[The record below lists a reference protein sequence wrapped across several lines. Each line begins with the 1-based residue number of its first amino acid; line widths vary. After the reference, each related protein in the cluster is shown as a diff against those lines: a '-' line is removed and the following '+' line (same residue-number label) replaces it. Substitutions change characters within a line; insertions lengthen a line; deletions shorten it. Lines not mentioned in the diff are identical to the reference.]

1 MTKAALVRYRIVRAR
16 PNAGDEE
23 LSSIEYNRMETIC
36 YLGTLAAAAA
46 SHHFFELTIED
57 AASDAFLCA
66 SKCSRES
73 YVASL

>member
-36 YLGTLAAAAA
+36 YLGTLAAATA
-46 SHHFFELTIED
+46 SHHFFANHRRYSFGRIPV
-57 AASDAFLCA
+57 
-66 SKCSRES
+66 R
-73 YVASL
+73 